1 MTYSSGPGGPG
12 GYGGP
17 PQPPSSYPGGFG
29 PQPQGYGAAPAQGK
43 GLPFYL
49 SLGVVV
55 LGILSFFL
63 GFASFAKEDEGYS
76 GDGVFGS
83 SSMSFFDNIGL
94 GVGVIGLAAL
104 LAAALIA
111 GFSLLPEQR
120 ENGPV
125 VAGLSVTGFI
135 SLLFLLI
142 GLSAGANAGIGLI
155 LVLITSFLQAALAV
169 AVLLFS
175 AGIIK
180 PPAPKPPQYG
190 YYGPASGGYGP
201 QQQQQPLQQGQ
212 PQQPY
217 YGGGGPASGPYQQ
230 GPPSQ
235 PPQQHNQW

>member
-1 MTYSSGPGGPG
+1 MTYSSGPG

-17 PQPPSSYPGGFG
+17 PQGPSTPGYG
-29 PQPQGYGAAPAQGK
+29 PQGYGATPEKPGQPGQPGRGK

-49 SLGVVV
+49 SLGVVA

-63 GFASFAKEDEGYS
+63 GFASFANEDEGYS
-76 GDGVFGS
+76 GDGIFGS
-83 SSMSFFDNIGL
+83 NSMSFFDNVGL

-111 GFSLLPEQR
+111 AFSLLPAQQ
-120 ENGPV
+120 ENAPV
-125 VAGLSVTGFI
+125 IAGLSATGFI

-142 GLSAGANAGIGLI
+142 GLSEGANAGIGLI
-155 LVLITSFLQAALAV
+155 LVLITSFLQTALAV

-175 AGIIK
+175 AGVIK
-180 PPAPKPPQYG
+180 PPAPKQPQYG
-190 YYGPASGGYGP
+190 YYGPPSGGYGP
-201 QQQQQPLQQGQ
+201 QQQPLQQGQ

-217 YGGGGPASGPYQQ
+217 YGSAPAPGSYQQ

-235 PPQQHNQW
+235 PPQQQQW

>member
-1 MTYSSGPGGPG
+1 MTYSSGPG

-17 PQPPSSYPGGFG
+17 PQG
-29 PQPQGYGAAPAQGK
+29 PASQGYGPQSQGLGAGPGQSK

-49 SLGVVV
+49 DLGVVV

-63 GFASFAKEDEGYS
+63 GFAAFANEDKGYT
-76 GDGVFGS
+76 GDGVFGKQ
-83 SSMSFFDNIGL
+83 SMSFFDNIGL
-94 GVGVIGLAAL
+94 GVGVIGLAML

-111 GFSLLPEQR
+111 AFSLLPTQR

-155 LVLITSFLQAALAV
+155 LVLVTSFLQAALAV

-175 AGIIK
+175 AGVIK
-180 PPAPKPPQYG
+180 PPAPKQPQYG

-201 QQQQQPLQQGQ
+201 QQPLQQQGQ

-217 YGGGGPASGPYQQ
+217 YGGPAPGSYQQ
-230 GPPSQ
+230 PPSQ
-235 PPQQHNQW
+235 PPQQQW

>member
-1 MTYSSGPGGPG
+1 MTYSSGPG

-17 PQPPSSYPGGFG
+17 PQGPPNPGYGPPS
-29 PQPQGYGAAPAQGK
+29 QGAAPGQGR

-49 SLGVVV
+49 NISIVA

-63 GFASFAKEDEGYS
+63 GFTAFANEDKGYT

-83 SSMSFFDNIGL
+83 SSMNFFDNIGL
-94 GVGVIGLAAL
+94 GVGVIGLAVL

-111 GFSLLPEQR
+111 AFSLLPAQK

-125 VAGLSVTGFI
+125 VAGLSVTGFL

-175 AGIIK
+175 AGVIK
-180 PPAPKPPQYG
+180 PPAPKQPQYG

-201 QQQQQPLQQGQ
+201 QLQPPQQA

-217 YGGGGPASGPYQQ
+217 YGGPAPGSYQQ
-230 GPPSQ
+230 APPSQ
-235 PPQQHNQW
+235 PPQQQW

>member
-1 MTYSSGPGGPG
+1 MTYSSGPG

-17 PQPPSSYPGGFG
+17 PQGQPSPGYGPPSQGFS
-29 PQPQGYGAAPAQGK
+29 AAPGQGK

-49 SLGVVV
+49 DIGVAA

-63 GFASFAKEDEGYS
+63 GFAAFANEDKGYT
-76 GDGVFGS
+76 GDGVFAS

-94 GVGVIGLAAL
+94 GVGVIGLAVL
-104 LAAALIA
+104 LAAALVA
-111 GFSLLPEQR
+111 AFSLLPAQR

-142 GLSAGANAGIGLI
+142 GLSEGANAGIGLI

-175 AGIIK
+175 AGVIK
-180 PPAPKPPQYG
+180 PPAPKQPQYG

-201 QQQQQPLQQGQ
+201 QQPLQQGQ

-217 YGGGGPASGPYQQ
+217 YGAPAPGSYQQ
-230 GPPSQ
+230 PPSQ

>member
-1 MTYSSGPGGPG
+1 MTYSSGPG

-17 PQPPSSYPGGFG
+17 PQG
-29 PQPQGYGAAPAQGK
+29 PASQGYGPQSQGLGAGPGQSK

-49 SLGVVV
+49 DLGVVV

-63 GFASFAKEDEGYS
+63 GFAAFANEDKGYT
-76 GDGVFGS
+76 GDGVFGKQ
-83 SSMSFFDNIGL
+83 SMSFFDNIGL
-94 GVGVIGLAAL
+94 GVGVIGLAML

-111 GFSLLPEQR
+111 AFSLLPAQR

-155 LVLITSFLQAALAV
+155 LVLVTSFLQAALAV

-175 AGIIK
+175 AGVIK
-180 PPAPKPPQYG
+180 PPAPKQPQYG

-201 QQQQQPLQQGQ
+201 QQPLQQGQ

-217 YGGGGPASGPYQQ
+217 YGGPAPGSYQQ
-230 GPPSQ
+230 PPSQ
-235 PPQQHNQW
+235 PPQQQW

>member
-1 MTYSSGPGGPG
+1 MTYSSGPG

-17 PQPPSSYPGGFG
+17 PQGPANQNYGGPPSQGF
-29 PQPQGYGAAPAQGK
+29 PAAPAQDK

-49 SLGVVV
+49 NIGVVA

-63 GFASFAKEDEGYS
+63 GFAAFAKEDKGYT

-83 SSMSFFDNIGL
+83 ASMSFFDNIGL
-94 GVGVIGLAAL
+94 GVGVIGLAVL
-104 LAAALIA
+104 LAGALVAA
-111 GFSLLPEQR
+111 FSLLPAQQ

-125 VAGLSVTGFI
+125 IAGLSVTGFI

-142 GLSAGANAGIGLI
+142 GLSAGANAGIGLV

-175 AGIIK
+175 AGVIK
-180 PPAPKPPQYG
+180 PPAPKQPQYG

-201 QQQQQPLQQGQ
+201 QQPLQQGQ

-217 YGGGGPASGPYQQ
+217 YGGPAPGSYQQ
-230 GPPSQ
+230 APPSQ
-235 PPQQHNQW
+235 PPQQHQW